1 MSEFHPHETG
11 LHDQEQAEQLYSAR
25 LLPDADDT
33 AAFEAAREE
42 AVRAGEALTDL
53 PLGEAAQAVFQ
64 TGADAAPDYD
74 LSRFAPNETPAPFV
88 PAQPVGAVPD
98 PAPEYDLRG
107 YTPNE
112 MPQPFVPA
120 QPVGAV
126 PDPAPEYDLTGYT
139 PNEPSASFVPVVP
152 AEEACEPEPALDML
166 PPEEDVILPEAA
178 PLWQQAAEEKQPM
191 NRAALYAALKTE
203 AGMNTDM
210 LEPLPTA
217 QGLTP
222 LAEPAAESDDRWAAQ
237 PIREED
243 AFLMYEDAAAPQ
255 PPEAAAAL
263 PADAEDGAMDAFIG
277 DDADG
282 AADAVIG
289 DGGAWNAAAEPVADR
304 ASDAMLPAGEGRA
317 AGETVGVAN
326 AAEAGEPSSLKSKA
340 YAARAAAYAN
350 LKTEAG
356 MNTDL
361 TEPIRPG
368 RYRSAR
374 TQPAAA
380 ADAMAVAA
388 AVAPVMEAMPVAGGV
403 PFAEAVQAASM
414 AQRGAGQQ
422 MPGQE
427 APGQNAPVQ
436 QAPVQNAP
444 VQQTPAQPAPVQP
457 APVQQMP
464 VQPVQQP
471 AVMPEAPRRAAGQ
484 NAPVQQA
491 PVQPMPVQPV
501 QQTPAQPATV
511 QQMPVQPVVM
521 PEAPR
526 RAAGQNVPVQQT
538 PAQPVQQ
545 TPAQPAP
552 VPQTAAEPVAA
563 QPGPIPP
570 EAPAADTRPY
580 PPLHDDAPTRIAP
593 PLKRSHPVEEPDPIP
608 PMNTA
613 MPSNE
618 AAMNMNRPEHT
629 QEPVAPVQP
638 VAPQE
643 PPVERA
649 QLAANLSAYY
659 RRSAAPQQEEPY
671 AEPANRVVQQ
681 PYGADEPSAVMNVYR
696 LREASWAQEDRQ
708 TMLTGEDADG
718 YQVRTEESRKPSR
731 RKKKRMIR
739 RAVFIGVIAA
749 LLIGVV
755 ALYLSHRPTQTPDSP
770 VATAAVTPTPQP
782 IRGYDA
788 ATAMSVSDTA
798 DQAIDQIS
806 ADVEMVPT
814 AVTAENVLN
823 RNLRADGLY
832 DFYLFSSD
840 GTLLG
845 YYDSLKQDGMCPM
858 QGGGFYVDMPPYLV
872 STEGKAMIS
881 VEGLESTLG
890 HTFSL
895 RPIMNGW
902 SRITADDGESNF
914 IDLEGRLLSR
924 LWFCRS
930 FSMTGTESVAF
941 VDTGVL
947 QSPTRYTLYLVSA
960 KDGGSTL
967 KWKDAADTEQ
977 VVTAQLG
984 TVYLQ
989 NGELYLISDLI
1000 GDLNS
1005 LPLCIAKQVRYY
1017 LDCNAMVVEDAAT
1030 GKFALYVNGKKL
1042 YDAVYDSIL
1051 PVESDMRWKGDIL
1064 PAKDGQ
1070 AMVLAISGAEYPQ
1083 PLSYYFTLSRD
1094 GVEEHVALS
1103 AVTNCPIL
1111 PDR

>member
-139 PNEPSASFVPVVP
+139 PNEPSAAFVPVVP

-178 PLWQQAAEEKQPM
+178 PLWQPAAEEKQPM

-282 AADAVIG
+282 AADTVIG
-289 DGGAWNAAAEPVADR
+289 DDRAWDAAAEPFADR

-317 AGETVGVAN
+317 AEETVGAAN

-414 AQRGAGQQ
+414 AQRAAGQQ

-427 APGQNAPVQ
+427 APGQNVPVQ

-444 VQQTPAQPAPVQP
+444 VQQPV
-457 APVQQMP
+457 
-464 VQPVQQP
+464 
-471 AVMPEAPRRAAGQ
+471 VMPEAPRRAAGQ

-491 PVQPMPVQPV
+491 PVQS
-501 QQTPAQPATV
+501 A
-511 QQMPVQPVVM
+511 
-521 PEAPR
+521 
-526 RAAGQNVPVQQT
+526 
-538 PAQPVQQ
+538 PVQQ

-593 PLKRSHPVEEPDPIP
+593 PLKRSHPVEVPDPIP

-638 VAPQE
+638 VVPQE

-788 ATAMSVSDTA
+788 ATAMSITDAA

-832 DFYLFSSD
+832 DFYLFGSD